1 MARRYKIKKDGT
13 GAGMEL
19 MEPAM
24 SLDEVLTRD
33 QVRTLRNG
41 TADQKK
47 ELLAYKYNGFWACM
61 DTFKEKQTL
70 DEMYARGEAPW
81 EVWKSGQKNEVELIN
96 A

>member
-1 MARRYKIKKDGT
+1 
-13 GAGMEL
+13 
-19 MEPAM
+19 
-24 SLDEVLTRD
+24 
-33 QVRTLRNG
+33 
-41 TADQKK
+41 
-47 ELLAYKYNGFWACM
+47 M